1 MWVGRILQT
10 DTASVLME
18 AIGYI
23 KFLQN
28 QVEVYFHFPINILF
42 GSWYIVSYS
51 IFFFLQI
58 ECLEQFARIR
68 NFDKLRSLEIW
79 YPIHY
84 PYF

>member
-28 QVEVYFHFPINILF
+28 QVEVLSLPNKHS
-42 GSWYIVSYS
+42 SWFLIYISYS
-51 IFFFLQI
+51 NFFFLQI
-58 ECLEQFARIR
+58 KCPEQLARIS
-68 NFDKLRSLEIW
+68 KLQLITMS
-79 YPIHY
+79 
-84 PYF
+84 